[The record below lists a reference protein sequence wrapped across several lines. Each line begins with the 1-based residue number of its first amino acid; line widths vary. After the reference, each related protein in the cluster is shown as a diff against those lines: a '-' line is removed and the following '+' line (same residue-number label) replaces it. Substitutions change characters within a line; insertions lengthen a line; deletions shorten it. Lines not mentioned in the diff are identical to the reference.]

1 MPDSPRFT
9 VRTAVW
15 AADETAIA
23 QVRRAV
29 FIEEQS
35 VPEALEW
42 EDMAPNGTWFVA
54 VDARAELIGIVHL
67 AVDGHLYR
75 MAVLAPW
82 RRQGVGAALLTMAL
96 AEARRQGHTQAHLS
110 AQTHAIPFYARH
122 GFQPEGEVYQDAGI
136 PHISMTHTF
145 KDPA

>member
-9 VRTAVW
+9 VRR
-15 AADETAIA
+15 ADWPVDEAAIA

-35 VPEALEW
+35 VAEALEW
-42 EDMAPNGTWFVA
+42 EEMAPNGIWYTA
-54 VDARAELIGIVHL
+54 VDARREVVGIVHL
-67 AVDGHLYR
+67 AADAHIYR

-82 RRQGVGAALLTMAL
+82 RRQGVGAALLATAL
-96 AEARRQGHTQAHLS
+96 AEARRQGHSRVQLS
-110 AQTHAIPFYARH
+110 AQTHATAFYARF
-122 GFQPEGEVYQDAGI
+122 GFQTEGQVYQDAGI
-136 PHISMTHTF
+136 PHISMTMTF